1 MSSNSFFTFI
11 FWISVFILCTKP
23 TFAIDTNL
31 KFEHMDISTGLNSN
45 TVYCTFQDSNGQ
57 MWFGTNDGL
66 TTYDTY
72 TFKTWRTDSNNPYSI
87 GNNGIYC
94 IYEDRNNRLWI
105 GTEKGLYLFNKDLDK
120 FQQINGLNI
129 EKSHIRSISE
139 DSHGKIWAASLGH
152 GIFKYNPNN
161 KELRNYRQ
169 SQNVGLNSDY
179 STKILSDSLGNIWCL
194 ASGSY
199 LHRYNHDSDTF
210 EKILIKDKKNGMVET
225 NAFTMC
231 LDWKGDLW
239 ISGWDCG
246 IFHYSIE
253 ESCFKNYLTDRG
265 RPILQGRIHTIKAFE
280 PNKIY
285 IGSDQGLTLFDPSTQ
300 KYITTSY
307 NRNNSSSL
315 SDDFVYDILK
325 DNEGGLWITT
335 YFGGINYSNPNSSN
349 FTIRHCATESAR
361 GRIISKFHEDKNG
374 DIFIGTD
381 DGGLFIYNPI
391 KDKCHRYTID
401 KSNPNLNIH
410 AIWSND
416 TYLWIGTYSKGL
428 YRINHKTKYVEHIP
442 YFEKDGITNESIYS
456 IHEDLSGKIW
466 IGTKT
471 AIWTWTKKHGFI
483 KEKELGYNSDIIAIC
498 EDLKGSIWFA
508 SLNKGILKYT
518 PTTHNITHISK
529 GSNGIK
535 IPNEITS
542 MSLHMDYL
550 FIGTSGQGLIKYHIP
565 TESITKE
572 KCSNIEMEH
581 LSIYN
586 IISYKDNLWLST
598 NEGLLCYNP
607 SIAKCNILGKYDGL
621 NTNLFNP
628 NSGIVASDGKIY
640 LGSNNGFNIVTPDRL
655 KSNTVKPNTIFIHTS
670 NTLYKHTDSTILY
683 KWHNPFTIK
692 FASLSY
698 HSPINNKYKYYL
710 EGYHSNWIETNWKNN
725 HVTFSDLPCGKYTF
739 WVCSSN
745 NDGVWGTPISWNIIV
760 KPHWWNSK
768 VAIIIY
774 ILICMALVFGIITY
788 SIMHHVQKK
797 KNRIAKIKY
806 VREKTRIET
815 ELQFFFNLAQEIRT
829 PIMLINNP
837 INEIAS
843 IENLPEN
850 LAQKISI
857 IQNSSKKLSNLADE
871 ILDLK
876 KINAEVNIYPTPI
889 IDLTSQIVNTFK
901 ANNSFLDVDIVFID
915 EIKKNVVANL
925 NIDAWNKIMNHLLS
939 NALRF
944 TNNLI
949 EVRAKI
955 YKNNII
961 ITIHDNGIGISQD
974 DIKNVF
980 NAFWHYDKT
989 NRVNVSGFGLG
1000 LTISKLLLYKMDMT
1014 INIESEVNKF
1024 TTFTISIPIYE
1035 KSIENETI
1043 LERIQDLNSLDTPS
1057 VANINQSEI
1066 DSYLRKHNRI
1076 LIVDNDRD
1084 LQLYLADALSKEY
1097 KIYTASNGEE
1107 AMEILSIGEKP
1118 DIIIC
1123 EVMIPKMNGINLCK
1137 RLKKDANLYNIPI
1150 IMFADN
1156 TDINTKSYCI
1166 QNGAEAFIEK
1176 PINVDYLK
1184 IRIKNILEKRKL
1196 LQLFFSKHS
1205 FITLSEPSDN
1215 NVDDCFLKQFSD
1227 IVVQCISKHDLT
1239 VDDVAKE
1246 MCMSRSVLF
1255 KKVKEITEMT
1265 PNNYIKA
1272 IRLQKAAELLI
1283 QEEYKINEICYLVGF
1298 NNHSYFTKCFVDY
1311 FGLLPK
1317 EYIAKR
1323 KKEEQRNEKEKT
1335 RNDIHPFSCQ
1345 NPD

>member
-1 MSSNSFFTFI
+1 
-11 FWISVFILCTKP
+11 
-23 TFAIDTNL
+23 
-31 KFEHMDISTGLNSN
+31 
-45 TVYCTFQDSNGQ
+45 
-57 MWFGTNDGL
+57 
-66 TTYDTY
+66 
-72 TFKTWRTDSNNPYSI
+72 
-87 GNNGIYC
+87 
-94 IYEDRNNRLWI
+94 
-105 GTEKGLYLFNKDLDK
+105 
-120 FQQINGLNI
+120 
-129 EKSHIRSISE
+129 
-139 DSHGKIWAASLGH
+139 
-152 GIFKYNPNN
+152 
-161 KELRNYRQ
+161 
-169 SQNVGLNSDY
+169 
-179 STKILSDSLGNIWCL
+179 
-194 ASGSY
+194 
-199 LHRYNHDSDTF
+199 
-210 EKILIKDKKNGMVET
+210 
-225 NAFTMC
+225 
-231 LDWKGDLW
+231 
-239 ISGWDCG
+239 
-246 IFHYSIE
+246 
-253 ESCFKNYLTDRG
+253 
-265 RPILQGRIHTIKAFE
+265 
-280 PNKIY
+280 
-285 IGSDQGLTLFDPSTQ
+285 
-300 KYITTSY
+300 
-307 NRNNSSSL
+307 
-315 SDDFVYDILK
+315 
-325 DNEGGLWITT
+325 
-335 YFGGINYSNPNSSN
+335 
-349 FTIRHCATESAR
+349 
-361 GRIISKFHEDKNG
+361 
-374 DIFIGTD
+374 
-381 DGGLFIYNPI
+381 
-391 KDKCHRYTID
+391 
-401 KSNPNLNIH
+401 
-410 AIWSND
+410 
-416 TYLWIGTYSKGL
+416 
-428 YRINHKTKYVEHIP
+428 
-442 YFEKDGITNESIYS
+442 
-456 IHEDLSGKIW
+456 
-466 IGTKT
+466 
-471 AIWTWTKKHGFI
+471 
-483 KEKELGYNSDIIAIC
+483 
-498 EDLKGSIWFA
+498 
-508 SLNKGILKYT
+508 
-518 PTTHNITHISK
+518 
-529 GSNGIK
+529 
-535 IPNEITS
+535 
-542 MSLHMDYL
+542 MDYL

-850 LAQKISI
+850 IAQKISI

-1176 PINVDYLK
+1176 PINVDY
-1184 IRIKNILEKRKL
+1184 
-1196 LQLFFSKHS
+1196 
-1205 FITLSEPSDN
+1205 P
-1215 NVDDCFLKQFSD
+1215 
-1227 IVVQCISKHDLT
+1227 
-1239 VDDVAKE
+1239 
-1246 MCMSRSVLF
+1246 
-1255 KKVKEITEMT
+1255 
-1265 PNNYIKA
+1265 
-1272 IRLQKAAELLI
+1272 
-1283 QEEYKINEICYLVGF
+1283 
-1298 NNHSYFTKCFVDY
+1298 
-1311 FGLLPK
+1311 
-1317 EYIAKR
+1317 
-1323 KKEEQRNEKEKT
+1323 
-1335 RNDIHPFSCQ
+1335 
-1345 NPD
+1345 

>member
-1 MSSNSFFTFI
+1 MDWYQN
-11 FWISVFILCTKP
+11 C
-23 TFAIDTNL
+23 NL
-31 KFEHMDISTGLNSN
+31 DMD
-45 TVYCTFQDSNGQ
+45 
-57 MWFGTNDGL
+57 
-66 TTYDTY
+66 
-72 TFKTWRTDSNNPYSI
+72 
-87 GNNGIYC
+87 
-94 IYEDRNNRLWI
+94 
-105 GTEKGLYLFNKDLDK
+105 
-120 FQQINGLNI
+120 
-129 EKSHIRSISE
+129 
-139 DSHGKIWAASLGH
+139 
-152 GIFKYNPNN
+152 
-161 KELRNYRQ
+161 
-169 SQNVGLNSDY
+169 
-179 STKILSDSLGNIWCL
+179 
-194 ASGSY
+194 
-199 LHRYNHDSDTF
+199 
-210 EKILIKDKKNGMVET
+210 
-225 NAFTMC
+225 
-231 LDWKGDLW
+231 
-239 ISGWDCG
+239 
-246 IFHYSIE
+246 
-253 ESCFKNYLTDRG
+253 
-265 RPILQGRIHTIKAFE
+265 
-280 PNKIY
+280 
-285 IGSDQGLTLFDPSTQ
+285 
-300 KYITTSY
+300 
-307 NRNNSSSL
+307 
-315 SDDFVYDILK
+315 
-325 DNEGGLWITT
+325 
-335 YFGGINYSNPNSSN
+335 
-349 FTIRHCATESAR
+349 
-361 GRIISKFHEDKNG
+361 
-374 DIFIGTD
+374 
-381 DGGLFIYNPI
+381 
-391 KDKCHRYTID
+391 
-401 KSNPNLNIH
+401 
-410 AIWSND
+410 
-416 TYLWIGTYSKGL
+416 
-428 YRINHKTKYVEHIP
+428 
-442 YFEKDGITNESIYS
+442 
-456 IHEDLSGKIW
+456 
-466 IGTKT
+466 
-471 AIWTWTKKHGFI
+471 KKHGFI

-542 MSLHMDYL
+542 MSRHMDYL

-760 KPHWWNSK
+760 NPHWWNSK

-850 LAQKISI
+850 IAQKISI